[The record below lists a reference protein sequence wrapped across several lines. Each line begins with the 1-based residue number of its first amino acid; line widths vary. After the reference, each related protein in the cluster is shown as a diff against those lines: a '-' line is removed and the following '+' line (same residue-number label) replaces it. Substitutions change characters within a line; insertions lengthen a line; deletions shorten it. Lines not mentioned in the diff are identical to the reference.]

1 MDKEEV
7 MRLHEELNEL
17 SAFEEQNLERMVEI
31 AKILNAY
38 YMRWKTENKSNV
50 KTAESELRWK
60 CEEKRIEM
68 KMWRELCIKCTN
80 QKYRESQAAL
90 RKARQQK

>member
-17 SAFEEQNLERMVEI
+17 SALEEQNLERMVEI

-38 YMRWKTENKSNV
+38 YMWWRTAKDAEKSSQPNDQ
-50 KTAESELRWK
+50 KNTA
-60 CEEKRIEM
+60 
-68 KMWRELCIKCTN
+68 
-80 QKYRESQAAL
+80 
-90 RKARQQK
+90 

>member
-17 SAFEEQNLERMVEI
+17 SAFEGQNLERMVEI
-31 AKILNAY
+31 AKIS
-38 YMRWKTENKSNV
+38 KDF
-50 KTAESELRWK
+50 K
-60 CEEKRIEM
+60 CLLYEMKNWEQIQCKNCWKRIEM

>member
-7 MRLHEELNEL
+7 KRLHEELNEL
-17 SAFEEQNLERMVEI
+17 SALEGQNLERMVEI

-38 YMRWKTENKSNV
+38 YMWWRTENKSNA

-60 CEEKRIEM
+60 CEENCALNALTKNIENL
-68 KMWRELCIKCTN
+68 K
-80 QKYRESQAAL
+80 QH
-90 RKARQQK
+90 

>member
-1 MDKEEV
+1 MTKEEV

-50 KTAESELRWK
+50 KTVESELRWK
-60 CEEKRIEM
+60 CEEHSVSNAPTKNTENL
-68 KMWRELCIKCTN
+68 K
-80 QKYRESQAAL
+80 QH
-90 RKARQQK
+90 

>member
-17 SAFEEQNLERMVEI
+17 SALEEQNLERMVEI

-38 YMRWKTENKSNV
+38 YMWWRTEKDDEKNSQPNDQKN
-50 KTAESELRWK
+50 TA
-60 CEEKRIEM
+60 
-68 KMWRELCIKCTN
+68 
-80 QKYRESQAAL
+80 
-90 RKARQQK
+90 